1 MLTTRRTMPSSLSYS
16 LLGALSCSL
25 LMAVA
30 GSATAQ
36 SDDTQR
42 LQALITAEHRSP
54 ENIARNAARHPV
66 ETLQFF
72 GLASGQTVVE
82 ILPGGGWYSEIIAPF
97 LNGNG
102 VYYAA
107 HFSPN
112 SHIGYQPPMLR
123 DFQARIAGN
132 PQVYGETRLTHLYP
146 PTEMEI
152 APPGSA
158 DLAMSFRNV
167 HNWIMF
173 GTQKEHFA
181 AFYAALK
188 PGGILGIVEHRAPPG
203 SGMEVMETTGYV
215 TQDYVIALATEAGF
229 ELVATSEINANPR
242 DTKDHPEG
250 VWTLPPTWRL
260 GDVDRAKYATIGES
274 DRMTVKFRKPLQAGS
289 AQ

>member
-1 MLTTRRTMPSSLSYS
+1 MRTTTKSASFAQPAQWLRTITSG
-16 LLGALSCSL
+16 LLLAACGLA
-25 LMAVA
+25 A
-30 GSATAQ
+30 AQ
-36 SDDTQR
+36 SDDTAR

-72 GLASGQTVVE
+72 GLASGQTVIE

-97 LNGNG
+97 LKGNG

-107 HFSPN
+107 HFSPD
-112 SHIGYQPPMLR
+112 SQISYQPPMLR

-132 PQVYGETRLTHLYP
+132 PAVYGETRLTHLYP
-146 PTEMEI
+146 PMQMEI

-181 AFYAALK
+181 AFHAALK
-188 PGGILGIVEHRAPPG
+188 PGGILGIVEHRAPAG

-215 TQDYVIALATEAGF
+215 TQDYVIELATQAGF

-250 VWTLPPTWRL
+250 VWTLPPTLRL
-260 GDVDRAKYATIGES
+260 GETDKEKYLAIGES
-274 DRMTVKFRKPLQAGS
+274 DRMTVKFRKPLMAAPQ
-289 AQ
+289 

>member
-1 MLTTRRTMPSSLSYS
+1 MRTTTKSASFAQPAQWLRTITSG
-16 LLGALSCSL
+16 LLLAACGLA
-25 LMAVA
+25 A
-30 GSATAQ
+30 AQ
-36 SDDTQR
+36 SDDTAR

-72 GLASGQTVVE
+72 GLASGQTVIE

-97 LNGNG
+97 LKGNG

-107 HFSPN
+107 HFSPD
-112 SHIGYQPPMLR
+112 SQISYQPPMLR

-132 PQVYGETRLTHLYP
+132 PAVYGETRLTHLYP
-146 PTEMEI
+146 PTQMEI

-181 AFYAALK
+181 AFHAALK
-188 PGGILGIVEHRAPPG
+188 PGGILGIVEHRAPAG

-215 TQDYVIALATEAGF
+215 TQDYVIELATQAGF

-250 VWTLPPTWRL
+250 VWTLPPTLRL
-260 GDVDRAKYATIGES
+260 GETDKEKYLAIGES
-274 DRMTVKFRKPLQAGS
+274 DRMTVKFRKPLMAAPQ
-289 AQ
+289 

>member
-1 MLTTRRTMPSSLSYS
+1 MRTTTRNAPGNLLAQGVLALSCAL
-16 LLGALSCSL
+16 LLGASDTAS
-25 LMAVA
+25 
-30 GSATAQ
+30 AQ
-36 SDDTQR
+36 SDDTAR
-42 LQALITAEHRSP
+42 LQALISAEHRSAD
-54 ENIARNAARHPV
+54 NIARNAARHPV

-112 SHIGYQPPMLR
+112 SHISYQPPMLQ
-123 DFQARIAGN
+123 DFKDRIAGN

-188 PGGILGIVEHRAPPG
+188 PGGILGIVEHRAPAG

-215 TQDYVIALATEAGF
+215 TQDYVIELATEAGF

-260 GDVDRAKYATIGES
+260 GDVDRAKYAAIGES
-274 DRMTVKFRKPLQAGS
+274 DRMTVKFRKPLGA
-289 AQ
+289 ARP